1 MRENDKMKIKIIDL
15 QSSLDPKNPANSN
28 FKKANSGEI
37 NQLGEVLS
45 HLNQEIEQLSLE
57 KSQYEIQLADY
68 KNKYWRQKSLMEDS
82 IYIIQEIIKES
93 QGNKS
98 ALMHAL

>member
-1 MRENDKMKIKIIDL
+1 MRKNDKMKIKIIDL
-15 QSSLDPKNPANSN
+15 QSSLDPKNPANS
-28 FKKANSGEI
+28 
-37 NQLGEVLS
+37 
-45 HLNQEIEQLSLE
+45 LNQMIIQISLE